1 MSSSYAVLFL
11 IDLCREDLFV
21 TSLAVRVLHF
31 EDLHTHT
38 FFLESRSLWTFTRDH
53 KLKMIAGKINVL
65 LDNIRN
71 GFRSVIPVVIL
82 VAFTI
87 VGAAIFMTIEGPN
100 ELYELKKLR
109 DERAKLLEDTA
120 FRLNTIKHMQPIEAY
135 NHTVDTLTDFRNE
148 LGVQEVHLNETKWTF
163 VGSIYFAL
171 TVYTTIGYGNIV
183 CHTTTGRILTVCYGL
198 IGIPL
203 ALISLVALGSLFAK
217 GCMIVWKFIVR
228 TFGCFSKDFE
238 QKVARLTTK
247 KNRQSEETEA
257 EEDDDEEL
265 LNFPIGFLI
274 FLTILWILFCAYILL
289 LWEEHW
295 TYGTSL
301 YFVLV
306 SFLTIGFGDVLV
318 SKPKYI
324 IPFACLLLIGLALVS
339 TVLTL
344 IQKQIEALASGMKDS
359 IDKEY
364 LAALQQAEDEAEA
377 EETVENGADVET
389 GKKKAKKGPK
399 KPKEK
404 KPQSLEQVISR
415 MPLRS
420 RVLYHIMPA
429 KNKKGLAKHAE
440 KREQVGTK
448 AVQTDPWLMDS
459 AGGAVENINY

>member
-21 TSLAVRVLHF
+21 TTLAVKVLS
-31 EDLHTHT
+31 EALHTHV
-38 FFLESRSLWTFTRDH
+38 SSNQDCGLWTFTRDH

-65 LDNIRN
+65 LENIRN
-71 GFRSVIPVVIL
+71 GFRSVIPVLIL
-82 VAFTI
+82 IAFTI
-87 VGAAIFMTIEGPN
+87 IGAAIFMTIEGPN

-217 GCMIVWKFIVR
+217 GCMLSLDEGFSSNRPPFILSGSLL
-228 TFGCFSKDFE
+228 F
-238 QKVARLTTK
+238 VAQLTTQ
-247 KNRQSEETEA
+247 KNRQSEEAEA
-257 EEDDDEEL
+257 EEDDDEDL

-274 FLTILWILFCAYILL
+274 LLTILWILFCAYILL

-295 TYGTSL
+295 TYGLCNYNQFIITISGTSL

-318 SKPKYI
+318 SQPKYI
-324 IPFACLLLIGLALVS
+324 IPF
-339 TVLTL
+339 
-344 IQKQIEALASGMKDS
+344 GMKDS

-377 EETVENGADVET
+377 AETLENGTDVET
-389 GKKKAKKGPK
+389 GKKVKKGLNR
-399 KPKEK
+399 PKEK

-429 KNKKGLAKHAE
+429 KNKKGLAKHAK